1 MNEYASVP
9 KYCLVGEL
17 FNMGIQYKRKANL
30 GTSAISKFNAPIKTI
45 FFSNTIDI
53 NTKVDRKLSLSRHY
67 DHVASKLFLVT
78 PTNFFATHT
87 HML

>member
-1 MNEYASVP
+1 MNMP

-17 FNMGIQYKRKANL
+17 FNMGIPYKLKANL

-45 FFSNTIDI
+45 FFSNKIDI
-53 NTKVDRKLSLSRHY
+53 NAKVDRKFRLRRLHNL
-67 DHVASKLFLVT
+67 VARKFFLLT
-78 PTNFFATHT
+78 PTNSFATHT